1 MVIIYYMSENMNQF
15 MNNEN
20 MSLLW
25 EVLLDELQIANHDTN
40 MKTNL
45 KFVFDSNIKLFT
57 NSMKYNNTINLVNMN
72 KQFLSQVFIAVNSLF
87 PKEQRPQQQI
97 KKIKISDNEIEEP
110 YNVEDIKHA
119 RQSDFEK
126 QLNQKRNE
134 FEESITLKKPKDIDF
149 AYKQTDE
156 KITEM
161 DNLIKETMKQRNFEI
176 NTIQNAYALDNK
188 TTEWLNVKN
197 DSSFKQRNIDT
208 KSVTWNDNI
217 NLDITE
223 LSELSSPNIF
233 NKLKKI
239 EQKVE
244 TSPVETSSVETTPV
258 ETSPTVETSSVET
271 TPVETIQEELHK
283 LHVKIDSLHEMLKEI
298 LINQQQTNKSNGN

>member
-25 EVLLDELQIANHDTN
+25 EVLLDELQIANDDKN
-40 MKTNL
+40 MQSNVKI
-45 KFVFDSNIKLFT
+45 VFDSNISPFT
-57 NSMKYNNTINLVNMN
+57 NSMKHNNTVNLVNMN

-87 PKEQRPQQQI
+87 PKEQRVQQI
-97 KKIKISDNEIEEP
+97 KKIKISDNEIEGP

-119 RQSDFEK
+119 RQTDFEK
-126 QLNQKRNE
+126 QFNQKRNE
-134 FEESITLKKPKDIDF
+134 FEESITLKKPKDVDF

-188 TTEWLNVKN
+188 TTEWLNVKVN
-197 DSSFKQRNIDT
+197 DSFKQKNIDT
-208 KSVTWNDNI
+208 KSVTWKDNI
-217 NLDITE
+217 ILNITE
-223 LSELSSPNIF
+223 QSEISTPNIF
-233 NKLKKI
+233 NKLKKT
-239 EQKVE
+239 EQNVE
-244 TSPVETSSVETTPV
+244 TSPVETSPV
-258 ETSPTVETSSVET
+258 ETS
-271 TPVETIQEELHK
+271 PVETIQEELHK
-283 LHVKIDSLHEMLKEI
+283 IHVKIDSLHEMLKEI
-298 LINQQQTNKSNGN
+298 LINQQQTNKSN

>member
-25 EVLLDELQIANHDTN
+25 EVLLDELQIANDDKN
-40 MKTNL
+40 MQSNVKI
-45 KFVFDSNIKLFT
+45 VFDSNISPFT
-57 NSMKYNNTINLVNMN
+57 NSMKHNNTVNLVNMN

-87 PKEQRPQQQI
+87 PKEQRVQQI
-97 KKIKISDNEIEEP
+97 KKIKISDNEIEGP

-119 RQSDFEK
+119 RQTDFEK
-126 QLNQKRNE
+126 QFNQKRNE
-134 FEESITLKKPKDIDF
+134 FEESITLKKPKDVDF

-188 TTEWLNVKN
+188 TTEWLNVKVN
-197 DSSFKQRNIDT
+197 DSFKQKNIDT
-208 KSVTWNDNI
+208 KSVTWKDNI
-217 NLDITE
+217 ILNITE
-223 LSELSSPNIF
+223 QSEISTPNIF
-233 NKLKKI
+233 NKLKKT
-239 EQKVE
+239 EQNVE
-244 TSPVETSSVETTPV
+244 TSPVETS
-258 ETSPTVETSSVET
+258 
-271 TPVETIQEELHK
+271 PVETIQEELHK
-283 LHVKIDSLHEMLKEI
+283 IHVKIDSLHEMLKEI
-298 LINQQQTNKSNGN
+298 LINQQQTNKSN